1 MMARFKAQRIGRSEG
16 FAKVKAGVP
25 FHVVEEAARDAMVK
39 AGMPAHSCSV
49 TLHSVGLQHV
59 DHPNPLEADFDYEQ
73 DMVLG
78 ADMTVTLDLPYLELG
93 WGAGH
98 NEDMLRVTATGYEV
112 LNDESDPMVVV

>member
-1 MMARFKAQRIGRSEG
+1 
-16 FAKVKAGVP
+16 
-25 FHVVEEAARDAMVK
+25 
-39 AGMPAHSCSV
+39 
-49 TLHSVGLQHV
+49 VGLQHV